1 MSAASKKSWWNWIWP
16 SGITGQIILLLVV
29 TVVLSQGINI
39 VLVAG
44 ERADAFR
51 RGAAGPLIDQT
62 VIAAELLQT
71 ADDATKARL
80 LRALGGRERRVSLD
94 AKPRAKQNNNSKL
107 AEKMAARLK
116 RESGFNAIVE
126 ARFIERRFQRQ
137 RNERVNRDRDVESE
151 RPRNRTRSNRPTR
164 VDRLVISL
172 ELGPNQWL
180 NTVWRLPS
188 RDLDWLRTSL
198 LFNLGLALS
207 LSILAILILRRV
219 TRPIKDLAVAADA
232 LGRGDDVPSLKEA
245 GPREVKQATTAF
257 NAMQD
262 RLTRFVKDRTQMLAA
277 ISHDLRTPITS
288 LRLRAELLD
297 DDDARDN
304 MIRTLDEMQS
314 MTESVLAFARDDAA
328 SEAMADVDIPSLLE
342 DCASVLRAQGSRVDF
357 GFNTAETTTL
367 RGRPVALK
375 RAIGNLLQNA
385 IIYGDRAEVSIT
397 SKEDSLSFTIRDY
410 GPGIPEERIEEMFKP
425 FTRMEGSRNRETGGT
440 GLGLSIARS
449 IIHSHGGDISLQN
462 ASEGGLIVT
471 VSLPLA

>member
-1 MSAASKKSWWNWIWP
+1 MSASPKKSWMNWLWP
-16 SGITGQIILLLVV
+16 SGLTSQIILLLVI
-29 TVVLSQGINI
+29 TVVISQGINI

-62 VIAAELLQT
+62 VIAAELLKS
-71 ADDATKARL
+71 ADDTMQARL
-80 LRALGGRERRVSLD
+80 LKALSGRERRVTIDSAPL
-94 AKPRAKQNNNSKL
+94 AKEANTSRLTQKL
-107 AEKMAARLK
+107 AARLK
-116 RESGFNAIVE
+116 RESDLNAIIE

-137 RNERVNRDRDVESE
+137 REERVRQDSNSRPE
-151 RPRNRTRSNRPTR
+151 RPRFRDRPNRSMQ

-172 ELGPNQWL
+172 ELSSNRWL
-180 NTVWRLPS
+180 NLVWRLPS
-188 RDLDWLRTSL
+188 RDLDWLKTSL
-198 LFNLGLALS
+198 LFNVGLAFA

-219 TRPIKDLAVAADA
+219 TRPIKDLATAADA
-232 LGRGDDVPSLKEA
+232 LGRGEDVPSLEEA
-245 GPREVKQATTAF
+245 GPREIKQATAAF

-288 LRLRAELLD
+288 LRLRTELLD
-297 DDDARDN
+297 DEEIKGN

-328 SEAMADVDIPSLLE
+328 TEAMTEVDVLALLE
-342 DCASVLRAQGSRVDF
+342 DSASTLREQGARIEF
-357 GFNTAETTTL
+357 GFNSTQSTKL
-367 RGRPVALK
+367 RGRPLALK
-375 RAIGNLLQNA
+375 RAINNLMQNA
-385 IIYGDRAEVSIT
+385 VLYGEYAEVSAT
-397 SKEDSLSFTIRDY
+397 SRDQTLSFSIRDH
-410 GPGIPEERIEEMFKP
+410 GPGIPDERMEDMFKP
-425 FTRMEGSRNRETGGT
+425 FTRMETSRNRETGGT

-449 IIHSHGGDISLQN
+449 IIRSHGGDISLQN